1 MQRLKIY
8 ARDKRSSLF
17 LTRIKEGETKFF
29 DPETRRKRP
38 KRLWRKKMRRNGSG
52 KKMKTQV
59 NGIFKARSKV
69 GQVMG

>member
-1 MQRLKIY
+1 MREKQ
-8 ARDKRSSLF
+8 S
-17 LTRIKEGETKFF
+17 FF